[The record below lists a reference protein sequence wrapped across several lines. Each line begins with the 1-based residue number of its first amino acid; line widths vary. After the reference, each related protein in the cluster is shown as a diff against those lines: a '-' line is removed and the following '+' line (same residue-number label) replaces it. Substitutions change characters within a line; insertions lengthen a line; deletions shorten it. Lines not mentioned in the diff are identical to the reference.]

1 MKTWHRAGLYL
12 LRKKERSILLI
23 FLIFV
28 MGTFVFAG
36 SAMKACA
43 DREIAEIRRQL
54 GSSFVISEDL
64 ENSNLYEMKY
74 EDGYQYTVFTGR
86 PVTGEL
92 IEDVLQVEG
101 IAGYETSSSEIVW
114 TNLKLRP
121 GLWAVSE
128 ENEYTGADEIELR
141 RQVTNAVICDK
152 GDANVNFRIGAFSIV
167 KGRNILEDDK
177 SAIVISEY
185 LAEQNQVSVGDK
197 VFLETKVGVF
207 QPSDTPFETMG
218 NPQELN
224 VVGIFSV
231 NFEQEGSDFTPENE
245 YADNFLYIDSYT
257 GMELKKNRSADQ
269 GQEVYSEATFFVED
283 PQNLEAVMKR
293 VKEQVDLSNLIV
305 SLDDSA
311 YQASVKPLRQI
322 GIFARIL
329 LISGVLGCLAILGFL
344 LKLWTGSRTHEI
356 GILLSIGIN
365 RKKVL
370 WQILLETM
378 ILASVSIILIS
389 VCAPFFTNAFFH
401 ASVEITAPDQK
412 EEHYTIKT
420 KRGEYL
426 PTVSQVSIEEVN
438 LTNTYTWAEAAWG
451 IGLIYGCSLI
461 SVLSASAK
469 IMKFTPG
476 ILLQSR

>member
-1 MKTWHRAGLYL
+1 M
-12 LRKKERSILLI
+12 
-23 FLIFV
+23 
-28 MGTFVFAG
+28 
-36 SAMKACA
+36 
-43 DREIAEIRRQL
+43 
-54 GSSFVISEDL
+54 
-64 ENSNLYEMKY
+64 
-74 EDGYQYTVFTGR
+74 
-86 PVTGEL
+86 
-92 IEDVLQVEG
+92 
-101 IAGYETSSSEIVW
+101 
-114 TNLKLRP
+114 
-121 GLWAVSE
+121 
-128 ENEYTGADEIELR
+128 
-141 RQVTNAVICDK
+141 
-152 GDANVNFRIGAFSIV
+152 
-167 KGRNILEDDK
+167 
-177 SAIVISEY
+177 
-185 LAEQNQVSVGDK
+185 
-197 VFLETKVGVF
+197 
-207 QPSDTPFETMG
+207 
-218 NPQELN
+218 
-224 VVGIFSV
+224 
-231 NFEQEGSDFTPENE
+231 
-245 YADNFLYIDSYT
+245 
-257 GMELKKNRSADQ
+257 
-269 GQEVYSEATFFVED
+269 ED

-461 SVLSASAK
+461 SALSASAK